1 MNHVGVDIPTEI
13 GFHYHKREEVNDEKL
28 KEDAGLP
35 EEKRYDGM
43 PHLKTVIWEGAT
55 GELIEE
61 SYRVNEAASP
71 MFKRKPKKDL
81 MNVKSRFPHGGDG
94 SIPYISLAW
103 AHTWLLHTA
112 RAYRRKSSS
121 GEWISDESFNEKRIL
136 KNIVISHR
144 PKGGSDWIKGP
155 ISKKM
160 QEESKTEE
168 NEGNGE
174 DEIGTS
180 HPHGTKYKP
189 GMLRYQ
195 SKGQSRETGVEYTT
209 TVIEAIGVEHK
220 ETTRNFDILAAVF
233 TDVLK
238 YLHDDFGI
246 I

>member
-1 MNHVGVDIPTEI
+1 
-13 GFHYHKREEVNDEKL
+13 
-28 KEDAGLP
+28 
-35 EEKRYDGM
+35 M
-43 PHLKTVIWEGAT
+43 PHLKTVIWEGAN
-55 GELIEE
+55 GDLIEE
-61 SYRVNEAASP
+61 TYRINEAASP
-71 MFKRKPKKDL
+71 MFKRKPKKEL
-81 MNVKSRFPHGGDG
+81 MNARSRLPHSGDG

-112 RAYRRKSSS
+112 RAYRRKSTA
-121 GEWISDESFNEKRIL
+121 GEWITDASFNEKKIL

-155 ISKKM
+155 FSKEM
-160 QEESKTEE
+160 QARLDAKE
-168 NEGNGE
+168 NGGGDE
-174 DEIGTS
+174 DETG

-195 SKGQSRETGVEYTT
+195 SKGRSRETGVEYTT

-220 ETTRNFDILAAVF
+220 ETTRNYDILAAVF
-233 TDVLK
+233 TDIVK

>member
-1 MNHVGVDIPTEI
+1 MHHVGVDIPTEI

-28 KEDAGLP
+28 KVDAGST

-121 GEWISDESFNEKRIL
+121 GERTLSIWPSRPSHCLQTRSSTGWITGAVTTFVRNRL
-136 KNIVISHR
+136 NGHR
-144 PKGGSDWIKGP
+144 LMPRFL
-155 ISKKM
+155 
-160 QEESKTEE
+160 Q
-168 NEGNGE
+168 
-174 DEIGTS
+174 
-180 HPHGTKYKP
+180 
-189 GMLRYQ
+189 R
-195 SKGQSRETGVEYTT
+195 V
-209 TVIEAIGVEHK
+209 
-220 ETTRNFDILAAVF
+220 
-233 TDVLK
+233 
-238 YLHDDFGI
+238 
-246 I
+246 